1 MSKRMKVLTLVLA
14 VILLVTAGTAT
25 IAMAQEDKPTLVE
38 GVGVK
43 DSLLARVAEILDIPQ
58 EELVYTLQQVLQE
71 LREECP
77 PTGNSTIR
85 QEMKNG
91 FTERHMYKRQEMGQ
105 GSQGNGIENQQ
116 NTRLR
121 VSQSVRGRQMI
132 AAPRG

>member
-58 EELVYTLQQVLQE
+58 EELVYTLQQVWQE
-71 LREECP
+71 LREECQ
-77 PTGNSTIR
+77 PTCNSTIR
-85 QEMKNG
+85 QETKNR
-91 FTERHMYKRQEMGQ
+91 FTERRMYKKQEMGQ
-105 GSQGNGIENQQ
+105 RSQGNGTENQQ
-116 NTRLR
+116 NKRSR
-121 VSQSVRGRQMI
+121 ISQSARGRQMI